1 VNAEET
7 WEAALERR
15 IIEVH
20 RGAQSAGSSD
30 VPDRLKEIFEL
41 GGVDINVTL
50 KNSTVR
56 LLHRAA
62 YLGNLQLIE
71 FLLTEVHTMA
81 WVDVLN
87 VKDAGGYTPL
97 HWCAAACGTGNDSDA
112 QERYGS
118 VAHFLLESGSD
129 PTIVNSRGQTA
140 WDVAHTAKS
149 DGVLH
154 TFKDYAALAPTG
166 AGGAVAQ
173 ALWKEQERRS
183 RRPAVAQTFRDDIE
197 LAMERFTLWDVDE
210 PCESFSPRAEGGFG
224 VIYLHQDIS
233 PSVEVAG
240 KLFRCAAVKV
250 PKPHA
255 VPELKE
261 EVVSLSNLSHEN
273 VVQILGMV
281 EGTGPKGAEAWMMI
295 LEWCSSDVT
304 KMLYNRDDDAYGH
317 YSLEG
322 VCELAEQISQG
333 LVYIHGQNVAHL
345 DLKPENILL
354 AKHDGK
360 YTAKLADFGM
370 QYTTPNKSAETGG
383 AEAASAAADGG
394 SAAAADGGSAGPS
407 SSVANDQS
415 EDKDAIVPYGTW
427 EYLSPECYKRK
438 YGEPCC
444 ASDIFSFGLVLWEM
458 LARCR
463 ISEHLLDEDQPSHT
477 CMIDGQVTLNV
488 KVVPKCFLKGERPRY
503 TGLRPELREQ
513 RSSPVY
519 YRIMQACWVADSSA
533 RPTATQIL
541 QALRLAKSRAANVT
555 TEQFTHETAAIEA
568 EAAAAMASKAAAEA
582 QAESGGA
589 TAEAEM
595 TYDAFLMK
603 LGLLDKKE
611 DLAEYLSDPGQEL
624 VELKQ
629 MDQDDL
635 QDDILDDPGLGLDE
649 ATKTKFEQELQVLK
663 DAAAAADEQQQQQ
676 PVSEFDPGV
685 IAAAVEAAAE
695 REKQWPKWPALQQ
708 MLPGLPG
715 LHEGASDEIEELRRR
730 IDEQAKENQQRV
742 DEQVKEN
749 QELRALLLLAQS
761 ESAGAAASAVTD
773 EGIPPRSA
781 EGPHL

>member
-20 RGAQSAGSSD
+20 RAAQSAGASD

-71 FLLTEVHTMA
+71 YLLTEVHTMA

-197 LAMERFTLWDVDE
+197 LSMERFTLWDVDE
-210 PCESFSPRAEGGFG
+210 PCESFTPKAEGGFG
-224 VIYLHQDIS
+224 VIYLHQHIS

-240 KLFRCAAVKV
+240 KLFRLAAVKV
-250 PKPHA
+250 PKAHA

-281 EGTGPKGAEAWMMI
+281 EGTGPKGTEAWMMI

-304 KMLYNRDDDAYGH
+304 KMLYSRDDDAYGH

-333 LVYIHGQNVAHL
+333 LVYIHSQNVAHL

-370 QYTTPNKSAETGG
+370 QYTSPSKSGEV
-383 AEAASAAADGG
+383 AAANGG

-407 SSVANDQS
+407 SSVTPDQLQ
-415 EDKDAIVPYGTW
+415 DKDAIVPYGTW
-427 EYLSPECYKRK
+427 EYLSPECWKRK

-444 ASDIFSFGLVLWEM
+444 ASDIFSFGIVLWEM
-458 LARCR
+458 LARSR
-463 ISEHLLDEDQPSHT
+463 PYSAFPGFEDDDEAPKVWDAKQQRHAVDVT
-477 CMIDGQVTLNV
+477 IIAARLEAGQ
-488 KVVPKCFLKGERPRY
+488 RPQAPAGCPAALTQLMR
-503 TGLRPELREQ
+503 
-513 RSSPVY
+513 
-519 YRIMQACWVADSSA
+519 ACWVRAIMK
-533 RPTATQIL
+533 RPTAASVLEVVRAIRKDSALHLVAEPPEATQP
-541 QALRLAKSRAANVT
+541 A
-555 TEQFTHETAAIEA
+555 TEVV
-568 EAAAAMASKAAAEA
+568 S
-582 QAESGGA
+582 
-589 TAEAEM
+589 
-595 TYDAFLMK
+595 YDDFLSQ
-603 LGLLDKKE
+603 LGMQDKKA
-611 DLAEYLSDPGQEL
+611 DLAEYLSNPGAEL

-629 MDQDDL
+629 MDEEDL
-635 QDDILDDPGLGLDE
+635 REDILEDEELGLDE
-649 ATKTKFEQELQVLK
+649 ETKARFQ
-663 DAAAAADEQQQQQ
+663 
-676 PVSEFDPGV
+676 
-685 IAAAVEAAAE
+685 AAVKALQLTDEPAVKTEDTSSGDAGIDADPWTE
-695 REKQWPKWPALQQ
+695 LKCMLGEDVGAGDSSSVSVLDLESVVQAQREKIDDQEAEIAQLKKALS
-708 MLPGLPG
+708 
-715 LHEGASDEIEELRRR
+715 A
-730 IDEQAKENQQRV
+730 
-742 DEQVKEN
+742 
-749 QELRALLLLAQS
+749 ALK
-761 ESAGAAASAVTD
+761 
-773 EGIPPRSA
+773 
-781 EGPHL
+781 H